1 MSGLTSILACATCF
15 GAADSAQT
23 QGSNML
29 ILTLLGITFAVLGG
43 FIAAIVYFVRR
54 AKRYQVA
61 EEILDKIP
69 KGLPQIS

>member
-1 MSGLTSILACATCF
+1 MIGLTSILACATCF

-23 QGSNML
+23 EGMNMA
-29 ILTLLGITFAVLGG
+29 IFTLLGFTALVLGCL
-43 FIAAIVYFVRR
+43 AAAFVYFWRR

-69 KGLPQIS
+69 KGLPQLS